1 MWESVCERIVQMQM
15 LADGFHPQRDDKVAL
30 FKVLRENL
38 ERVKAGTLDT
48 GSMRAI
54 RLRADSRT
62 LPPSI

>member
-1 MWESVCERIVQMQM
+1 MQM